1 MKFIFPKNYNFKNK
15 IFGFIDYSTA
25 IFNIICFFILF
36 SICKLLFS
44 NLNLKILFL
53 IITYFPIFLLSIIGF
68 NNENIVYII
77 FYIVKYLVRPKLYL
91 YK

>member
-15 IFGFIDYSTA
+15 ILGISDYTTA
-25 IFNIICFFILF
+25 IFNVVSFFIIF
-36 SICKLLFS
+36 SLINVIFS
-44 NLNLKILFL
+44 NLNLKILFIVFL
-53 IITYFPIFLLSIIGF
+53 YFPIFLFSVFGF

-77 FYIVKYLVRPKLYL
+77 FYILKYLIRPKLYL